1 MAFKFLCLAGN
12 LRRIIVLSYMDDL
25 TAGFSCC
32 DKTAGKKFISGIF
45 CQIVRLTSQERFVYF
60 HTAFEY
66 FYVCRNLI
74 SGFQKDQIVDD
85 QFLCGNLGAVALARR
100 LGAGLHGSFGLN
112 IFNTASLGDAW
123 GMSQSLLA
131 VLGAIPM
138 AVAAVFVVPLANKFG
153 KRLTCLVGMAI
164 GVAGGV
170 IAGLGG
176 SNIIPVAIGI
186 ALKCLGSSPACYLIL
201 AMLADVIDHIEY
213 TRGIRTDGLTMS
225 VYSALMVAATPVC
238 NAIFSGIL
246 NASGY
251 DQSADVALNT
261 LGQSA
266 AVNTAI
272 SVSYIWVE
280 TAAYA
285 LCAVLVFLWTVEK
298 NLPAEQAAIVERK
311 KGATQ

>member
-1 MAFKFLCLAGN
+1 MSEDFGPNFVTLTDDEGNDVELEYVDALEYNGTTYMAFFPVVEEGSEEEENEEEYGLVILKSQMENGEEFLEA
-12 LRRIIVLSYMDDL
+12 IEDDAEL
-25 TAGFSCC
+25 EA
-32 DKTAGKKFISGIF
+32 
-45 CQIVRLTSQERFVYF
+45 
-60 HTAFEY
+60 
-66 FYVCRNLI
+66 
-74 SGFQKDQIVDD
+74 
-85 QFLCGNLGAVALARR
+85 
-100 LGAGLHGSFGLN
+100 
-112 IFNTASLGDAW
+112 
-123 GMSQSLLA
+123 
-131 VLGAIPM
+131 
-138 AVAAVFVVPLANKFG
+138 
-153 KRLTCLVGMAI
+153 
-164 GVAGGV
+164 
-170 IAGLGG
+170 
-176 SNIIPVAIGI
+176 
-186 ALKCLGSSPACYLIL
+186 
-201 AMLADVIDHIEY
+201 
-213 TRGIRTDGLTMS
+213 